1 MNTNNNSDYDYQV
14 GGSLPADAPSYVVR
28 QADSDLYYGLKDGE
42 FCYVLNSRQMGK
54 SSLRVRTMQRLQA
67 SGIAC
72 ASIDIT
78 AIGTKDITPEK
89 WYAGVIDSLVS
100 SLELYERFDLVTWWT
115 EHSLLPYV
123 QRLSKFIGEVLL
135 ELVGQTIVI
144 FVDEID
150 SVLSL
155 KFNIDDFFA
164 VIRDCYNKR
173 ALNPEYRR
181 LTFALIGVATPSD
194 LIQDSQRTPFNIGRA
209 IEMTGF
215 ELHEAQPLALGL
227 AGKTSNP
234 QAVLQAVL
242 DWTGGQPFLT
252 QKVCQLIRSH
262 ESEIPKG
269 RETQWVEELVQQR
282 IIQNWESLDEP
293 EHLKTIRNRI
303 LKKEHCTVDLLRL
316 YLQVLQ
322 AKEVEANGCLEQ
334 TQTELRLSGL
344 VVKQY
349 GNLRVC
355 NRIYEAVFTRDWVT
369 KAIVELRPY
378 GEALA
383 GWIASN
389 ATDKTWLLR
398 GQELRQAQ
406 AWAANRENL
415 KLSVQ
420 DYQFLS
426 ASQELKRRRIQ
437 QRFALSL
444 VASIML
450 AIGIVVEFRQ
460 ELTSY
465 LAAQVAGPEQF
476 SKGEKTFFTSHK
488 NFNRYIGIEEFNRRN
503 YFTAA
508 EFFKKAITDVPNDP
522 EMWIYYNN
530 ARAMQRGNPLTLA
543 VVIPANSRIETALEV
558 LRGVAQAQDSFNEQ
572 PKQSKARLLKI
583 IIANDDNDSTQAKR
597 VARRLI
603 ADSEVMGVIGH
614 NASIASLEA
623 LEEYEKAGL
632 PMISPTSSS
641 TDLNEKNSRV
651 FFRTVSSNREI
662 GKKLAN
668 YAMDKKLSKVVVFY
682 KPDDSYSRNLKDEF
696 EKSINKKSITI
707 IEKVDLTNPELNK
720 DCQTYLSK
728 FQDNVDALIFFPNT
742 DLIPVVAEIARA
754 RNHLKNLQ
762 KKLLLGGSALSHPD
776 TLTLGGAALEGLILA
791 VPDLAGTPN
800 AEEFV
805 REAHAIWGEQVDW
818 RTVGSYHATQAFI
831 RALSATDKPD
841 RASVLKQ
848 LQSMNLSGKKAI
860 LVKVAKDDSSS
871 NGSQFRFELAEE
883 GQ

>member
-1 MNTNNNSDYDYQV
+1 MSTDNNSDYEYQV
-14 GGSLPADAPSYVVR
+14 GGSLPVDAPSYVTR
-28 QADSDLYYGLKDGE
+28 QADSDLYNGLKAGE

-67 SGIAC
+67 SGMAC
-72 ASIDIT
+72 AVIDIT
-78 AIGTKDITPEK
+78 AIGAWGITPEQ
-89 WYAGVIDSLVS
+89 WYAGVIDCIVS
-100 SLELYERFDLVTWWT
+100 SLELYVRFDLVSWWT
-115 EHSLLPYV
+115 ENDLLPNV

-135 ELVGQTIVI
+135 KLVPQNIVI

-155 KFNIDDFFA
+155 DFNIDDFFA

-173 ALNPEYRR
+173 ADNPDYRR

-194 LIQDSQRTPFNIGRA
+194 LIQDRRRTPFNIGRA
-209 IEMTGF
+209 IKMTGF
-215 ELHEAQPLALGL
+215 TLQEAQPLVVGL
-227 AGKTSNP
+227 AQKSSNP

-252 QKVCQLIRSH
+252 QKVCKLILNA
-262 ESEIPKG
+262 ESEIPEG
-269 RETQWVEELVQQR
+269 REAQWVEELVQRR
-282 IIQNWESLDEP
+282 IISHWESQDEP
-293 EHLKTIRNRI
+293 EHLKTIRDRI
-303 LKKEHCTVDLLRL
+303 LKKKQCTVDLLRL

-322 AKEVEANGCLEQ
+322 QKEVKTNGCLEQ
-334 TQTELRLSGL
+334 TQSELRLSGL
-344 VVKQY
+344 VVKHY

-355 NRIYEAVFTRDWVT
+355 NRIYEAVFNQDWVT
-369 KAIVELRPY
+369 QAIVELRPY

-398 GQELRQAQ
+398 GRELWQAQ
-406 AWAANRENL
+406 AWAANQENL
-415 KLSVQ
+415 KLTVQ

-426 ASQELKRRRIQ
+426 ASQDLKRCRVQ

-444 VASIML
+444 VASVML
-450 AIGIVVEFRQ
+450 TIGIVVEFRQ

-476 SKGEKTFFTSHK
+476 SKGEKTFFTSNK
-488 NFNRYIGIEEFNRRN
+488 NFNRYIGIEEFKRRN
-503 YFTAA
+503 YATAA

-530 ARAMQRGNPLTLA
+530 ARAIQQGNPLTIA
-543 VVIPANSRIETALEV
+543 VVIPANSRMETSLEI
-558 LRGVAQAQDSFNEQ
+558 LRGVAQAQNSFNEQ
-572 PKQSKARLLKI
+572 GEKSKARLLKI
-583 IIANDDNDSTQAKR
+583 IIANDDNDSTQARR

-603 ADSEVMGVIGH
+603 ADSDVMGVIGH

-641 TDLNEKNSRV
+641 TDLNQKNSRV
-651 FFRTVSSNREI
+651 FFRTVSSNRELSQ
-662 GKKLAN
+662 KLAN

-682 KPDDSYSRNLKDEF
+682 NPDDSYSRNFTNEF
-696 EKSINKKSITI
+696 EKSINKKSIRI
-707 IEKVDLTNPELNK
+707 IEKVDLTSPELNK
-720 DCQTYLSK
+720 DFQKYLSK

-742 DLIPVVAEIARA
+742 DFISVVAEIGRA
-754 RNHLKNLQ
+754 RYHLRSLQ

-776 TLTLGGAALEGLILA
+776 TLKLGGAALEGLILA

-818 RTVGSYHATQAFI
+818 RTVGSYHATQVFV
-831 RALSATDKPD
+831 RALSATDKPN

-860 LVKVAKDDSSS
+860 LVKVGKDDSGS
-871 NGSQFRFELAEE
+871 NGSQFQFELAE
-883 GQ
+883 